1 MTLSNRDYSPLI
13 ESIGAALVEARETAD
28 LLAAELSDAAE
39 NRDTQHIVEI
49 AAEWLQVTDIAA
61 DMATNRAAL
70 AESER

>member
-1 MTLSNRDYSPLI
+1 MTLSNRDYRPLI
-13 ESIGAALVEARETAD
+13 ESIGVALTEAHEAAD